1 LPKSWIESLRPP
13 ALEILCGLSDAE
25 ADALLHDWPR
35 WSRTEQR
42 APDGAWQTWLYLAG
56 RGAGKTRSGAE
67 WVRAKIKSGCRRI
80 ALIAPTA
87 ADAREVMVEGQS
99 GILSTAWAQD
109 RDAQGGA
116 MGTPVYEPSKRRL
129 TWANGAIATTY
140 SAEEPDRLRGP
151 QHDALWA
158 DELAAWADPDHA
170 WDMAMFG
177 LRLGTHP
184 QAMVTTTPRPIPI
197 VREMLAQAE
206 EADASV
212 VITRGRTHDN
222 MLNLAPSFLHRIVRK
237 YEGTRLGRQELD
249 AEVIDEVPGALWTR
263 DAIEA
268 ARLTTVLPL
277 MKRTVIAIDPA
288 TSSGGQSALTGIVGC
303 GLGFDNK
310 GYVLADRS
318 GRYSPG
324 EWANAA
330 LSLYDALQAD
340 RIVAEGNQGGEMVR
354 HTLTTVRANAPVRIV
369 FARHGKQAR
378 AEPVAALSEQ
388 RRIVFAG
395 VFAELEDQLC
405 TWAPLEGLA
414 SPDRLDAFVWGF
426 TDLMLSGAAAPV
438 LAGPILVTG
447 ERPSPG

>member
-1 LPKSWIESLRPP
+1 
-13 ALEILCGLSDAE
+13 
-25 ADALLHDWPR
+25 LLHDWSR
-35 WSRTEQR
+35 WSREEQR
-42 APDGAWQTWLYLAG
+42 PPAGGWQTWLYLAG

-67 WVRAKIKSGCRRI
+67 WVRDRIKAGARRI
-80 ALIAPTA
+80 ALIAPTTD
-87 ADAREVMVEGQS
+87 DARAVMVEGQS
-99 GILSTAWAQD
+99 GILSTAWMHDLDAQD
-109 RDAQGGA
+109 NA
-116 MGTPVYEPSKRRL
+116 MGRPLYEPSKHRL

-158 DELAAWADPDHA
+158 DELAAWTDPDHA

-177 LRLGTHP
+177 LRLGAQP

-206 EADASV
+206 RADATIV
-212 VITRGRTHDN
+212 VTRGRTHDN
-222 MLNLAPSFLHRIVRK
+222 ALNLAPSFLHRIVGK
-237 YEGTRLGRQELD
+237 YEGTRLGRQELN
-249 AEVIDEVPGALWTR
+249 AEVIDEVAGALWTR

-268 ARLTTVLPL
+268 ARLATALPP
-277 MKRTVIAIDPA
+277 MKRTVISIDPA
-288 TSSGGQSALTGIVGC
+288 TSSGGHSALTGIVGC

-324 EWANAA
+324 EWANVA

-354 HTLTTVRANAPVRIV
+354 HTLITARANAPVRIV

-414 SPDRLDAFVWGF
+414 SPDRLDAFVWAF